1 MRIIPAIDLI
11 DGQMV
16 RLTQGAFDRQT
27 NYSME
32 PLNMAL
38 LLHDSGLSY
47 LHLVDLSGA
56 KTGSFSAYDL
66 VKEICQETSLYLDV
80 GGGLKEM
87 EQIERLLNFGVSQVN
102 IGSKAILEPE
112 FLRKA
117 IKAFGPEQINLSLD
131 IFNGQIAVNAWQE
144 KVNLSWVDFLTSA
157 QSDGLQ
163 FVTMTDIT
171 KDGMLN
177 GPSFELYQEVLSLF
191 PEIKLIASGG
201 VSSINDIKKLRNM
214 NLDGVIVGKA
224 IYENSISLEDLKD
237 VN

>member
-27 NYSME
+27 SYSMD

-38 LLHDSGLSY
+38 QFQESGLSY

-56 KTGSFSAYDL
+56 KAGAFSAYEL
-66 VKEICQETSLYLDV
+66 VREICQKTSLCLDV

-87 EQIERLLNFGVSQVN
+87 SQIERLLNEGVRQVN
-102 IGSKAILEPE
+102 IGSKAILEPH

-117 IKAFGPEQINLSLD
+117 IDRFGSERINLSLD
-131 IFNGQIAVNAWQE
+131 IFEGKIAVNAWQDRLE
-144 KVNLSWVDFLTSA
+144 SSWSEFLASA
-157 QSDGLQ
+157 IEVGLQ
-163 FVTMTDIT
+163 FVTMTDISR
-171 KDGMLN
+171 DGMLT
-177 GPSFELYQEVLSLF
+177 GPSFELYEQVLSIF

-201 VSSINDIKKLRNM
+201 VSSIDDIMKLNNM
-214 NLDGVIVGKA
+214 NIDGVIVGKA
-224 IYENSISLEDLKD
+224 IYEGMVSLEVLND
-237 VN
+237 VD